1 MQRVL
6 KWVVGGQANGW
17 RWVSAVCGMVVL
29 GAPALAEVPAKAV
42 AGYEHYVS
50 GVEARLV
57 GQHRSDLGFVAG
69 VDAAGGMSVRV
80 RQGEVVVERLTP
92 DGGDTPPGAVVHHW
106 RGTAFVPGATAAE
119 VERLM
124 REFDTYPRV
133 FAPQVVS
140 ARVMSESGD
149 RVQVAMRVRQQ
160 HVITVVMDT
169 SYDVTFARLDARDG
183 YSLSRSTRVQEVG
196 GEDHG
201 FLWRQNTYWSWAEGD
216 GGVYLQIESVSLT
229 RAVPRGLG
237 WAVGPFVES
246 VPRES
251 VEFTLQAVSA
261 ALQTKGDGR

>member
-1 MQRVL
+1 MRRIFRRISV
-6 KWVVGGQANGW
+6 
-17 RWVSAVCGMVVL
+17 VCGVVVL
-29 GAPALAEVPAKAV
+29 AVPAVAEAPVKAV
-42 AGYEHYVS
+42 AGYERYIS

-57 GQHRSDLGFVAG
+57 GQHWSDLGFVVGVDSGAG
-69 VDAAGGMSVRV
+69 VSARV
-80 RQGEVVVERLTP
+80 RGGDVVVERLTP
-92 DGGDTPPGAVVHHW
+92 DGGDALPGAVVHHW
-106 RGTAFVPGATAAE
+106 RGTVFVPGATAAE

-124 REFDTYPRV
+124 RGFDAYPRV

-140 ARVMSESGD
+140 AKVMSSNGD
-149 RVQVAMRVRQQ
+149 HMQVAMRVRQQ

-169 SYDVTFARLDARDG
+169 SYDVTFARLDVRDG

-201 FLWRQNTYWSWAEGD
+201 FLWRQNTYWSWAERD
-216 GGVYLQIESVSLT
+216 GGVYLQMESVSLT

-251 VEFTLQAVSA
+251 VEFTLRAVSA
-261 ALQTKGDGR
+261 APQTKGAGR

>member
-1 MQRVL
+1 MRRIFRRISV
-6 KWVVGGQANGW
+6 
-17 RWVSAVCGMVVL
+17 VCGVVVL
-29 GAPALAEVPAKAV
+29 AVPAVAVAVAEAPAKAV
-42 AGYEHYVS
+42 AGYERYIS
-50 GVEARLV
+50 GAEARLA

-69 VDAAGGMSVRV
+69 VDAAGGMSMRV
-80 RQGEVVVERLTP
+80 RRGDVVVERLTT
-92 DGGDTPPGAVVHHW
+92 DGGDVLPGAVVHHW
-106 RGTAFVPGATAAE
+106 RGTVFVPGATTAE

-124 REFDTYPRV
+124 RGFDAYPRV

-169 SYDVTFARLDARDG
+169 SYDVTFARLDVRDG

-201 FLWRQNTYWSWAEGD
+201 FLWRQNTYWSWAERD
-216 GGVYLQIESVSLT
+216 GGVYLQMESVSLT

-251 VEFTLQAVSA
+251 VEFTLRAVSA
-261 ALQTKGDGR
+261 ALQTKGGGR